1 MSSNKCLDILLIVSM
16 ASFVAI
22 TFPIVTTVI
31 ADYVDIKTYASG
43 FCNGSTLHNYTVD
56 GGWFYRGTANVVST
70 VNGTEYNSILY
81 YPPIKHWQLG
91 FLPKLAVDDWY
102 DSLNKTSGFNCYV
115 DVKHPSHLAICSWY
129 EITGYYT
136 LFVVCLFMIA
146 GWSAVACT
154 LFERHRKRQSYI
166 TLPDE
171 LPPPYT
177 RTYKRPHPPQSLYS
191 SLNDEL
197 TTISV

>member
-16 ASFVAI
+16 ASFVTI

-31 ADYVDIKTYASG
+31 ADYSATKSYSPGI
-43 FCNGSTLHNYTVD
+43 CNGSTLQNYTVS
-56 GGWFYRGTANVVST
+56 GGWFYHGTANVVST

-91 FLPKLAVDDWY
+91 FLPKMEIDDWY
-102 DSLNKTSGFNCYV
+102 DSLNKTGGFNCYV
-115 DVKHPSHLAICSWY
+115 DSSPQHLAICSWY

-136 LFVVCLFMIA
+136 IFVVCLFMIV
-146 GWSAVACT
+146 GWSVVACT
-154 LFERHRKRQSYI
+154 LFDRHKKRRMHYI

-177 RTYKRPHPPQSLYS
+177 RTPFNNKQSLYS